1 LFGVD
6 SIFTNSGGG
15 ANDVVSVNG
24 EAITESEL
32 QRAIFFGQNQ
42 MRAQFGENLPR
53 QLISTEVLREPVL
66 DSLITREALV
76 QRVRDGGMSVPEQ
89 RIDQIL
95 LEAPEFQTD
104 GRFDPNLF
112 RSRVSNVGYTPA
124 GYRQRLAEDIILNQ
138 HVQRVAASGFVTQQE
153 LERIATL
160 SQQTRDYYHP
170 TIPLP
175 PVLAEIEVDE
185 ERAQAYYEE

>member
-1 LFGVD
+1 MLQSLRDNLKGTAAVIVIGMMVVPMALFGVD

-32 QRAIFFGQNQ
+32 QRAIFFRQNQ

-76 QRVRDGGMSVPEQ
+76 
-89 RIDQIL
+89 
-95 LEAPEFQTD
+95 
-104 GRFDPNLF
+104 
-112 RSRVSNVGYTPA
+112 
-124 GYRQRLAEDIILNQ
+124 
-138 HVQRVAASGFVTQQE
+138 
-153 LERIATL
+153 
-160 SQQTRDYYHP
+160 
-170 TIPLP
+170 
-175 PVLAEIEVDE
+175 
-185 ERAQAYYEE
+185 